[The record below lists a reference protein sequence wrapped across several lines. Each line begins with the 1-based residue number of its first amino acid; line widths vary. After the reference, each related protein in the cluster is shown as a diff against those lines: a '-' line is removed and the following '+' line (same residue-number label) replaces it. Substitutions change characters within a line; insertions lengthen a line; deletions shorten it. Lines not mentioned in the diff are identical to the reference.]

1 MSAALVGAALV
12 VSTAMPAGAASDRTV
27 ARAGVIVKQDVPSAW
42 TSRPPDNSGD
52 KALAKAAAGIPTC
65 REYLAVRKS
74 TDAAT
79 NAESRTFT
87 DGANELSNKV
97 WVFPNAAKAKKTFAS
112 MESST
117 VAGCFTT
124 LFQSVLEATLGKD
137 PSVSDVQ
144 VSVDQETNLAGLAG
158 DEKVAY
164 GGPVLVT
171 NTDGT
176 VDTILLAN
184 FLVRSGRSILS
195 FSVLGP
201 ADPQG
206 NFATTFSD
214 PAQEAIDDA
223 ISRLARV
230 ES

>member
-1 MSAALVGAALV
+1 MTAALTSAALV
-12 VSTAMPAGAASDRTV
+12 VSTAVPAGAASDRTV
-27 ARAGVIVKQDVPSAW
+27 ARAGTLVAKDVPSAW
-42 TSRPPDNSGD
+42 TSKPPDNSGEQ
-52 KALAKAAAGIPTC
+52 ALKKAAAGIPTC

-74 TDAAT
+74 TDTAT

-87 DGANELSNKV
+87 DGANELSNEV

-124 LFQSVLEATLGKD
+124 LFQTVLEAELGKD
-137 PSVSDVQ
+137 PSVSDVE

-171 NTDGT
+171 NTNGT
-176 VDTILLAN
+176 VETILLAN

-195 FSVLGP
+195 FSVFGP

-206 NFATTFSD
+206 NFASTFTD
-214 PAQEAIDDA
+214 PAQDA
-223 ISRLARV
+223 INDAIERLARV